1 MTITYAT
8 GVGGY
13 SARRFVC
20 THSDPLCSD
29 SAVVIV
35 LEDGRW
41 YGYALCADHAPTSAL
56 QPHAAAEPARGCTPP
71 AATEGQGAV
80 HPSAAPAPGG
90 PTYTGED
97 LARALQVPHYRVL
110 THRWA
115 DYFGMVHPSSG
126 HGRQY
131 RFTIGQLVAAR
142 CCAGMTTRG
151 DNSPSTRRLIEQV
164 CRHATEEVDRG
175 LDHPWLI
182 LRPDDT
188 WSVLLTNS
196 PADAL
201 PATGAVMV
209 HIFDLQRALD
219 ELVDEGVVRLDVAA

>member
-20 THSDPLCSD
+20 THNDPLCSD

-41 YGYALCADHAPTSAL
+41 YGDALCADHAPTS
-56 QPHAAAEPARGCTPP
+56 
-71 AATEGQGAV
+71 
-80 HPSAAPAPGG
+80 
-90 PTYTGED
+90 YTGED

-115 DYFGMVHPSSG
+115 DYFGMVHPGSG

>member
-20 THSDPLCSD
+20 THNDPLCSD

-41 YGYALCADHAPTSAL
+41 YGDALCADHAPTSAL

-90 PTYTGED
+90 PPAGTEMIAVPMVEWTELVETYDAWG
-97 LARALQVPHYRVL
+97 RGYR
-110 THRWA
+110 
-115 DYFGMVHPSSG
+115 
-126 HGRQY
+126 
-131 RFTIGQLVAAR
+131 LVGSLEVAEAAE
-142 CCAGMTTRG
+142 A
-151 DNSPSTRRLIEQV
+151 
-164 CRHATEEVDRG
+164 
-175 LDHPWLI
+175 LI
-182 LRPDDT
+182 LASR
-188 WSVLLTNS
+188 
-196 PADAL
+196 
-201 PATGAVMV
+201 
-209 HIFDLQRALD
+209 
-219 ELVDEGVVRLDVAA
+219 GVS